1 MCALER
7 TVFLSGGPKKPHI
20 FISRIIASGRRHSG
34 QVQISRVCPQR
45 KCGTVSR
52 GKVLSSK
59 SPLPEKKR
67 GPWTQVSE
75 IGKQV
80 CLYLLSLMDLCVD
93 TSMFSL
99 GSKNKSGVCV
109 YVKETNPETDRNT
122 SVFSI
127 FKAKLVSKER
137 APWLL

>member
-1 MCALER
+1 M
-7 TVFLSGGPKKPHI
+7 
-20 FISRIIASGRRHSG
+20 
-34 QVQISRVCPQR
+34 
-45 KCGTVSR
+45 
-52 GKVLSSK
+52 
-59 SPLPEKKR
+59 
-67 GPWTQVSE
+67 SE

-80 CLYLLSLMDLCVD
+80 CLYLFSLMDLCAD

-127 FKAKLVSKER
+127 FKAKLVLKET

>member
-1 MCALER
+1 M
-7 TVFLSGGPKKPHI
+7 
-20 FISRIIASGRRHSG
+20 
-34 QVQISRVCPQR
+34 
-45 KCGTVSR
+45 
-52 GKVLSSK
+52 
-59 SPLPEKKR
+59 
-67 GPWTQVSE
+67 SE

-80 CLYLLSLMDLCVD
+80 CLYLFSLMDLCAD

-127 FKAKLVSKER
+127 FKAKLVLKKGHPGCSRLILALKCI
-137 APWLL
+137 